1 MRLLLVCLLLLTPE
15 ARQPLKDWADG
26 PINIILSDVEKKA
39 FGQLKTDGERQQ
51 FIDNFWASRNANPSS
66 RSNEFKQE
74 FERRVEKANALF
86 AGDSSLDGW
95 QSERGRYYVLLG
107 EPKSRAQF
115 KGYGQLRPIELWFYS
130 GKKEYP
136 QLPAFFYLMFFER
149 DEVGDYRRYSPF
161 IDQPQSLVKATIR
174 DNGDAY
180 RILSTVNS
188 ELARASLSLI
198 PGEPVDTAN
207 FAPTMYSDAI
217 LAQINQ
223 IPKRAFERAGML
235 KELVNVKLKYGGTT
249 TMTLYPF
256 VLSPEAFAVD
266 LAIDRP
272 EGLDDAAVETVV
284 WRSGKEE
291 GRTSGRFGKTEPV
304 VGRLVLKPGDYVIE
318 SRLSNPDGT
327 QAFTARE
334 SLHLPPAAG
343 RFSLSDVLFFRSAA
357 PAAPGV
363 MHPFTHAG
371 YQFAPDVRKQ
381 FHPADKL
388 QVLFQ
393 IAAPDATS
401 DPRKKIA
408 IDYTIAGI
416 HNAATRWTFHDEVA
430 VERLDAS
437 GLLLNSKTM
446 SIREL
451 TPGRY
456 LLVIMATD
464 PAGHRASQTVSF
476 EVTDIS
482 DNRP

>member
-1 MRLLLVCLLLLTPE
+1 MRLLLACLLLLTPE

-26 PINIILSDVEKKA
+26 PVNIILSDVEKKA
-39 FGQLKTDGERQQ
+39 FGQLKSEAERQQ
-51 FIDNFWASRNANPSS
+51 FIDNFWGSRNANPSS
-66 RSNEFKQE
+66 RVNEFKQE
-74 FERRVEKANALF
+74 FEGRVAKANALF
-86 AGDSSLDGW
+86 GGDSSREGW
-95 QSERGRYYVLLG
+95 QTERGRYYLLLG

-174 DNGDAY
+174 GNADAY
-180 RILSTVNS
+180 RILNAANS

-198 PGEPVDTAN
+198 PGEPVDTTN
-207 FAPTMYSDAI
+207 FAPTMYSDAV

-223 IPKRAFERAGML
+223 IPKRAFERAGLL

-249 TMTLYPF
+249 AMTLYPF
-256 VLSPEAFAVD
+256 MLSPDTFAVD

-272 EGLDDAAVETVV
+272 DGLDETTVETVV
-284 WRSGKEE
+284 SRDGKEE
-291 GRTSGRFGKTEPV
+291 GRTEGRFAKGEPV

-318 SRLSNPDGT
+318 SKLSSPDGT
-327 QAFTARE
+327 RNFMARE
-334 SLHLPPAAG
+334 SLHLQPPA
-343 RFSLSDVLFFRSAA
+343 RFTLSDVMFFRSATPA
-357 PAAPGV
+357 PAGV
-363 MHPFTHAG
+363 TNPFSHAG
-371 YQFAPDVRKQ
+371 YQFEADVRKQ

-393 IAAPDATS
+393 IAAPDATF

-416 HNAATRWTFHDEVA
+416 HNAATRWTFHDDVDL
-430 VERLDAS
+430 ERFD
-437 GLLLNSKTM
+437 GNRLLLNSKTM

-456 LLVIMATD
+456 FLVIMATD

-482 DNRP
+482 DGRP